1 MRLGDYLSRNPSS
14 QYEQVEKFAGDRKLP
29 LGKPK
34 KVDIGQIALNF
45 ICMSCND
52 TRTFI
57 SSNDIQMIPI
67 TNSLISI
74 DSRLTCSACD
84 ECVAAWFII
93 DVENDMMSLAP
104 RVRLLKRNIKYT
116 DNVCPIENKYG
127 KYSEWLTKANIAYQ
141 EELGA
146 GSIVYLRKIFES
158 VTYEVADVNKIN
170 ISGRNGKRLNF
181 KDTLERVCQQVDFI
195 PHEFSKDGYK
205 LFGEL
210 SDVVHGNFSEAEGL
224 TKYPALLRLV
234 RGVLDKQ
241 IDARE
246 LSVARESLGWNAI
259 IENENK

>member
-34 KVDIGQIALNF
+34 KVNIGQIALNF
-45 ICMSCND
+45 ICLSCND
-52 TRTFI
+52 IRTFV
-57 SSNDIQMIPI
+57 SSHDIQMIPI

-74 DSRLTCSACD
+74 DARLACPVCG

-93 DVENDMMSLAP
+93 DIENDMMSLAP

-127 KYSEWLTKANIAYQ
+127 KYSEWLTKASIAYQ

-158 VTYEVADVNKIN
+158 VTYEIADVNGIN
-170 ISGRNGKRLNF
+170 ILNKNGKRLNF
-181 KDTLERVCQQVDFI
+181 KEVLERVRQEVDFI

-210 SDVVHGNFSEAEGL
+210 SDVVHGDFSEAEGL

-241 IDARE
+241 IDAKE
-246 LSVARESLGWNAI
+246 LNVARESLGWNSST
-259 IENENK
+259 ENK

>member
-1 MRLGDYLSRNPSS
+1 MRLGVYLSKEPSI

-45 ICMSCND
+45 ICLSCND

-57 SSNDIQMIPI
+57 SSHEIQMIPI

-74 DSRLTCSACD
+74 DARLACPVCD

-93 DVENDMMSLAP
+93 DVEDDMMSSSP
-104 RVRLLKRNIKYT
+104 KVRLLKRNIKYT
-116 DNVCPIENKYG
+116 DHVCPIENKYG
-127 KYSEWLTKANIAYQ
+127 NYSELLTKANIAYQ

-158 VTYEVADVNKIN
+158 VTYEIAGMHGIN

-181 KDTLERVCQQVDFI
+181 KETLDRVCQQVDFI

-210 SDVVHGNFSEAEGL
+210 SDVVHGDFSEAEGL

-241 IDARE
+241 IDGRE
-246 LSVARESLGWNAI
+246 LNVAKETLGWNVS
-259 IENENK
+259 IENEG